1 MKIYFPAAVNP
12 QLAPVMPI
20 VERNGQL
27 VVDGRRVIDVTASL
41 RPGAGGQPF
50 YNWQATK
57 ATLKERFQ
65 YLFNNELQADIH
77 FIVGRGVSSQRIPA
91 HRVSDSDNT
100 QIWIIN
106 NIN

>member
-1 MKIYFPAAVNP
+1 
-12 QLAPVMPI
+12 MPI
-20 VERNGQL
+20 VERNAQRPL
-27 VVDGRRVIDVTASL
+27 VLDGRRVIDVAAAGI

-77 FIVGRGVSSQRIPA
+77 FVVGRGVSSQRIPA
-91 HRVSDSDNT
+91 HRVST
-100 QIWIIN
+100 PLLII
-106 NIN
+106 